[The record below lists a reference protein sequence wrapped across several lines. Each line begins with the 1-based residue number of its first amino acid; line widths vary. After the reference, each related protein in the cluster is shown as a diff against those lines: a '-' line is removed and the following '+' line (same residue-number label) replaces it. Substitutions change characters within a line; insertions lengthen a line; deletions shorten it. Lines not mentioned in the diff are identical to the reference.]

1 MAQTSLHGSAQ
12 PSLVASCGH
21 EDPGALAPSPGCRG
35 PADVL
40 QKPWAVILRGWTDP
54 HPELS
59 SEVETKDAT
68 AASEVGE
75 VSFLTCSG
83 FVPHRTRFSKQN
95 RADSLAG
102 RNTAPSQEGAGWGL
116 LQVRVGLGEVLLVCG
131 QELA

>member
-12 PSLVASCGH
+12 PSLIASCGH
-21 EDPGALAPSPGCRG
+21 EDPGAPAPSPDWRG
-35 PADVL
+35 PADLL
-40 QKPWAVILRGWTDP
+40 QKPWAVIPRGWMDL

-102 RNTAPSQEGAGWGL
+102 RNTAQSQEGAGWGL

-131 QELA
+131 QGLA